1 MVLGKLLEASYKG
14 IQFHIEEASDEITW
28 NHQTSEY
35 ITGEAAS
42 TIRFSKAARTFQV
55 RGFLLG
61 RDANLTKDFLIA
73 ATDEKNPGKL
83 IHPLYGVKNAVCV
96 SRRLITL
103 GVSAF
108 QLQMDFKEA
117 DDDSEKSLIDDASS
131 KLDQV
136 KDAINQ
142 AGLEFYKQM
151 AVVLEANHL
160 LNEAV
165 KTIEKIDSIVESA
178 NGLAIVPRA
187 AGSFVYS
194 TDRTLAMIRKPKILY
209 SAMGQSAASVVKKG
223 LISRLGD
230 LTAGEGSNLIRATFM
245 GLILAEASKSEG
257 QLDMESYGP
266 LTDFFTDKTALSGR
280 KPILKTLFPIVWEV
294 QQRLVKTPAKMK
306 SQGKPSLVAAFEQ
319 YGDLGRERELAYEA
333 GQPFRV

>member
-14 IQFHIEEASDEITW
+14 IQFHIEEARDEITW

-35 ITGEAAS
+35 ITGEASS
-42 TIRFSKAARTFQV
+42 TIRFSKAARIFHV

-73 ATDEKNPGKL
+73 ATDEKKSGKL
-83 IHPLYGVKNAVCV
+83 IHPFYGVKNAVCV

-108 QLQMDFKEA
+108 QVQMDFKEA
-117 DDDSEKSLIDDASS
+117 DDDSEKSLIDEASS

-165 KTIEKIDSIVESA
+165 NTIDKIDSLVESA
-178 NGLAIVPRA
+178 NGLAIVRRA
-187 AGSFVYS
+187 VGSFVYS

-209 SAMGQSAASVVKKG
+209 LSMGQSAASMVKKG
-223 LISRLGD
+223 LVSRLAD
-230 LTAGEGSNLIRATFM
+230 LTVSEGSNLIRSTFI
-245 GLILAEASKSEG
+245 GLILAEASKSEEP
-257 QLDMESYGP
+257 LDMESYRT
-266 LTDFFTDKTALSGR
+266 LTDFFTDKTAAKGK
-280 KPILKTLFPIVWEV
+280 KPILKDLFPVVWEI
-294 QQRLVKTPAKMK
+294 QQRLVKAPVKMK
-306 SQGKPSLVAAFEQ
+306 SQGKPSLVVAYEQ
-319 YGDLGRERELAYEA
+319 YGDLGKERELAYEA